1 MTLNFVQDYNTY
13 ETKAIKKIAITSM
26 LLINFI
32 LLTTFQNVLPYNL
45 NATILFLCVP
55 LPGPLNNTLP
65 TT

>member
-1 MTLNFVQDYNTY
+1 
-13 ETKAIKKIAITSM
+13 M

-32 LLTTFQNVLPYNL
+32 LLATFQNNLPYVL

-55 LPGPLNNTLP
+55 LPVPLNNTLP